1 MTPTK
6 DVGSLDQFQLALYA
20 SKGAEPPLNGTDL
33 TVLLEL
39 IDRFKKKDGVTFPSS
54 AGHLA
59 RETGRP
65 IRSVQESIRRL
76 QDMHLAEIVDQGTG
90 TRGNTYTFNFAWVR
104 EVAAEI
110 KSEIESRATARK
122 KRKKKNPASNAENRV
137 ATNETLPTR
146 KSAPLRDIVT
156 RNFAHLSGGATQK
169 SAPQTYGVP
178 TGTYG
183 GGADAPPFGYAT
195 SGIAPL
201 KKDGKRDFTV
211 YPNVERW
218 VTIDRI
224 ETETLEE
231 EDDNATV
238 MTAFYTTDCG
248 IQSDIF
254 IVTNSDDE
262 NEQADGQKVLGNL
275 LDAVGIY
282 HQIEDAEELVGRR
295 ARLLLHYHNGGFIKC
310 LPRQA
315 EGDAHDSIKASV
327 DNSPRAFEGPN
338 IDYDWKPAPRVERPR
353 IKFVPKYSVVA
364 EADIEARE
372 LAKKWAAKFDD
383 DDAEEAA

>member
-76 QDMHLAEIVDQGTG
+76 QDMHLAQIVDQGTG
-90 TRGNTYTFNFAWVR
+90 TRGNTYTFNFEWVR

-122 KRKKKNPASNAENRV
+122 KRRTKKTASSAENRV

-156 RNFAHLSGGATQK
+156 RKFAYLTGVATQK

-183 GGADAPPFGYAT
+183 GGAGAPPFGYAT
-195 SGIAPL
+195 SCTAPL
-201 KKDGKRDFTV
+201 RKEDGSIDFTV
-211 YPNVERW
+211 YPDVERW
-218 VTIDRI
+218 VTITSV
-224 ETETLEE
+224 ETEDIE
-231 EDDNATV
+231 EDNAKCLTV
-238 MTAFYTTDCG
+238 NYTTDCG
-248 IQSDIF
+248 IKSDIF
-254 IVTNSDDE
+254 IITESDDE
-262 NEQADGQKVLGNL
+262 TEKEDGKIRL
-275 LDAVGIY
+275 LRLCWAVGIT
-282 HQIEDAEELVGRR
+282 QLEDAEELVGRR
-295 ARLLLHYHNGGFIKC
+295 AWCLLHYHNGGFVKC
-310 LPRQA
+310 LLPPQD
-315 EGDAHDSIKASV
+315 EPS
-327 DNSPRAFEGPN
+327 
-338 IDYDWKPAPRVERPR
+338 PRVERPPV
-353 IKFVPKYSVVA
+353 KFVPRFSVVSK
-364 EADIEARE
+364 EEIEARE
-372 LAKKWAAKFDD
+372 AAKEWAAQFDD
-383 DDAEEAA
+383 EEEDAAEDFEDVEDDDVEDAA

>member
-76 QDMHLAEIVDQGTG
+76 QEMHLAEIVDQGTG
-90 TRGNTYTFNFAWVR
+90 TRGNTYTFNFEWVR

-110 KSEIESRATARK
+110 KSEIESRSAARK
-122 KRKKKNPASNAENRV
+122 KRKNKNPASNADNRV
-137 ATNETLPTR
+137 AGSETLPTR

-156 RNFAHLSGGATQK
+156 RKFAYLTGVATWE

-178 TGTYG
+178 TGTYV

-195 SGIAPL
+195 SGIRPL
-201 KKDGKRDFTV
+201 KKDGKPDFTV
-211 YPNVERW
+211 YPDVERW
-218 VTIDRI
+218 VTITSVDS
-224 ETETLEE
+224 EDL
-231 EDDNATV
+231 EDDNAKCLT
-238 MTAFYTTDCG
+238 FNYTTDCG
-248 IQSDIF
+248 VQSDIF

-262 NEQADGQKVLGNL
+262 CEQADGQKVLGSL
-275 LDAVGIY
+275 LDAVGLSD
-282 HQIEDAEELVGRR
+282 IETAEELVGCR
-295 ARLLLHYHNGGFIKC
+295 ARLLLHYHNGGFVKC
-310 LPRQA
+310 LPGGQRELVIAKANAAFERARSRHESAMNSISRRRQGLDKEEA
-315 EGDAHDSIKASV
+315 DEDERWEREQQAHDASLNEAKA
-327 DNSPRAFEGPN
+327 
-338 IDYDWKPAPRVERPR
+338 
-353 IKFVPKYSVVA
+353 
-364 EADIEARE
+364 
-372 LAKKWAAKFDD
+372 
-383 DDAEEAA
+383 